1 MAIITTT
8 NFTVEYDSNIMFAY
22 SPNFITIT
30 RRAGSL
36 VNFTLAVNNLA
47 TAESVTL
54 NYSMSYIG
62 NVLQID
68 LSRLLRLFD
77 GDISIDIIDGK
88 YRATITPYVIK
99 GAKGKLEDFGG
110 TYHIRHWFDYVNLAS
125 YELYM
130 NFLIASNATVYLRDF
145 ATTDVAFGN
154 LIVNTRPGIELV
166 RYKPMFGAGTI
177 PERPYT
183 IFAEGEVFTEGMWET
198 ANWFYRVTPT
208 CTPKRPIYLR
218 WVAKNGLTFYWLFS
232 IYETT
237 IETEDKETYA
247 RLPLNEGEVVN
258 EWSSRRALE
267 VRKTAKIYTTEVT
280 NEEYKVVKTL
290 ASAPIVEAFDEGSS
304 AWYRV
309 RVATGSHADVKGN
322 LKEVEFEIEFAPE
335 HTAFG

>member
-1 MAIITTT
+1 MAIITTR

-22 SPNFITIT
+22 SPNIITVT

-36 VNFTLAVNNLA
+36 ADISLTVNNLA

-54 NYSMSYIG
+54 NFLMGNIG

-77 GDISIDIIDGK
+77 GDISIDISDGK
-88 YRATITPYVIK
+88 NSATITPYVIK
-99 GAKGKLEDFGG
+99 GAKGKLEDFGD
-110 TYHIRHWFDYVNLAS
+110 TYHIRHWFDYVNLTS
-125 YELYM
+125 YELYI

-145 ATTDVAFGN
+145 SPTDVAFGN
-154 LIVNTRPGIELV
+154 LAPRTQSGIELV
-166 RYKPMFGAGTI
+166 KYKPMFSNGTI

-183 IFAEGEVFTEGMWET
+183 IFAEGEVFAEGAWET

-237 IETEDKETYA
+237 VETEDKETYA
-247 RLPLNEGEVVN
+247 RLPLNDGEVVN
-258 EWSSRRALE
+258 EWLSRRTLE
-267 VRKTAKIYTTEVT
+267 VCKTAKIYTTEVT
-280 NEEYKVVKTL
+280 SEEYKVVKTL
-290 ASAPIVEAFDEGSS
+290 SSAPIVEAFDESS
-304 AWYRV
+304 VTWYRV

-322 LKEVEFEIEFAPE
+322 LKEVEFELEFAPE